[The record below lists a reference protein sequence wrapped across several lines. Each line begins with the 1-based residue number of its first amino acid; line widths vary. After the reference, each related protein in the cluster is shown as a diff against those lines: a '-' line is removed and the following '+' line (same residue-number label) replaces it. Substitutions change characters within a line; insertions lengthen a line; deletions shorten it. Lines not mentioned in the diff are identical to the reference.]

1 MRSCATLALLLQR
14 RELIHDLASPQTGAK
29 CIGTAATAIVA
40 AVEEVSG
47 VDGLSMT
54 AETAA
59 TTDDDGSSGGGDD
72 DDGNDDDDK
81 KKGPP
86 IGLIVGPIFG
96 VLVLAAIIGAI
107 MFVQKQN
114 KDKATAKVP
123 TDEITDSNM

>member
-1 MRSCATLALLLQR
+1 M
-14 RELIHDLASPQTGAK
+14 
-29 CIGTAATAIVA
+29 
-40 AVEEVSG
+40 
-47 VDGLSMT
+47 DGLSMT

-59 TTDDDGSSGGGDD
+59 TTDDDGSSGGGDDDDGSSGGGDD

-123 TDEITDSNM
+123 TDEITEANM